1 MQRRG
6 YEPLNAPSNGF
17 IMIMEPNLMNNTA
30 NIYFIVQI
38 LPIKSKRN
46 DYIYF
51 QKLDCYNKR
60 LMIMFKQRFPHFL
73 NEVIKCELANLTF
86 QII

>member
-30 NIYFIVQI
+30 NIYFIVQQQQ
-38 LPIKSKRN
+38 LKSCE
-46 DYIYF
+46 IVF
-51 QKLDCYNKR
+51 QKDFDPSVSCGTHCTGKL
-60 LMIMFKQRFPHFL
+60 
-73 NEVIKCELANLTF
+73 
-86 QII
+86 